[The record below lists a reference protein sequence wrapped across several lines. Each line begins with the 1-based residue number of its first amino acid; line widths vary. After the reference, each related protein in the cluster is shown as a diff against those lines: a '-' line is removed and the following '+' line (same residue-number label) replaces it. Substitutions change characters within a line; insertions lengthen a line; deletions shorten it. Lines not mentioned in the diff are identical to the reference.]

1 MNTRLKGEWGIVT
14 FSYSIP
20 LTNILKKEEMGDVVV
35 GWLAGW
41 LEAATGPGV
50 AYDALCSGL
59 IITDL
64 TCDVDPDHWVNS
76 VLHL

>member
-1 MNTRLKGEWGIVT
+1 VG
-14 FSYSIP
+14 SC
-20 LTNILKKEEMGDVVV
+20 NILLLNSTNKHCEKGREVRRG

-41 LEAATGPGV
+41 LEVATGPGV
-50 AYDALCSGL
+50 ACDALCLGL

-64 TCDVDPDHWVNS
+64 TCDVDPAHWVNS